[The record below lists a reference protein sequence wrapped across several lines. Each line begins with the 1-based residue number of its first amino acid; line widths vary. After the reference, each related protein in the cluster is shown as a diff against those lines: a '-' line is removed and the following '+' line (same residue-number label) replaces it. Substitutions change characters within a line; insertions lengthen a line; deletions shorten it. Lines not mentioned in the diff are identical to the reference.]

1 VRSEAEGR
9 GRPNPSTPQRAS
21 LRLPL
26 SAVRTYRWTLG
37 KTALAPAFALM
48 LALLEAFGFQQ
59 ERFFLR
65 LGFWTAM
72 MTGWVLAFAATTY
85 VLHRLILAR
94 ALPSPA
100 RRATAFAAT
109 AVIMMVIGQRAA
121 QGAFGWEAPGEV
133 VERLAQTL
141 FVGGV
146 FELTCTALLRI
157 SSRPAGLLTLSV
169 RPARPAA
176 LRNAAPPAPPRAAP
190 PAILRRLPYDVRG
203 EILCLNME
211 DHYVRVHTTRGS
223 TLLLMRFS
231 DAIAELEATPGLRIH
246 RSWWV
251 AARAVAEVERSAR
264 STKARL
270 INGLRAPVSQPY
282 IQALL
287 QMIEMRQPLTPP
299 AAASPPVARPPL
311 GRPAEPRRVEQ
322 ASALG

>member
-1 VRSEAEGR
+1 MRAEAKSASG
-9 GRPNPSTPQRAS
+9 GTAQAS

-26 SAVRTYRWTLG
+26 SAARTYRWTLG
-37 KTALAPAFALM
+37 KAALAPVFALM

-65 LGFWTAM
+65 FGFWTAM
-72 MTGWVLAFAATTY
+72 MTGWVLAFAVITY
-85 VLHRLILAR
+85 LLHRPILAS
-94 ALPSPA
+94 ALPPPA
-100 RRATAFAAT
+100 RRLTVFATT
-109 AVIMMVIGQRAA
+109 GLIMMVIGQRAA

-133 VERLAQTL
+133 VERLAQAL

-146 FELTCTALLRI
+146 FELTCIALLR
-157 SSRPAGLLTLSV
+157 SHRGPTGLLDPRG
-169 RPARPAA
+169 RPTPTAA
-176 LRNAAPPAPPRAAP
+176 IERAGPPAPPRAAP

-203 EILCLNME
+203 EIVCLNME

-223 TLLLMRFS
+223 GLVLMRFS

-251 AARAVAEVERSAR
+251 AARAVAEVDRSAR

-270 INGLRAPVSQPY
+270 VNGLLAPVSQPY

-287 QMIEMRQPLTPP
+287 QMIETRQPLTPP
-299 AAASPPVARPPL
+299 AAPYPAAARPPVAL
-311 GRPAEPRRVEQ
+311 SAEPRRVER
-322 ASALG
+322 ASVLG